1 MYSEVTNW
9 VGNVPPS
16 GAGQHARFL
25 KSADVAAEINLDQPQ
40 TLGRI
45 TFDNANRY
53 KLSGSPLTMEN
64 TGGDAEIAIL
74 SGSHE
79 LATPVTLGSNLR
91 IDAVGT
97 LVASNSINWNGKN
110 IEVVRGTLLATTA
123 MPSVA
128 HAASQLILRAGATA
142 EVAGAAPALSDG
154 TNHVSVVNEMGS
166 SLTISSGNQAAGNI
180 SGAGS
185 TTVVGGATLTANH
198 LRQAALNLNGAGS
211 TATIRANG
219 GPSGTSV
226 LGSLG
231 IAGATN
237 AWTAKFNLNN
247 NDAVLQSSAANKA
260 ADFARLHNQLKQ
272 GFNNGDWAGNGITS
286 ATAAANTNADTG
298 LSLVDNALLGLG
310 NFSGQPVTADSIL
323 LKYTYY
329 GDIDQNGQV
338 DADDLTVFASN
349 FGRASGATQI
359 DGDIDFNGAVNADDL
374 TVFANNFNKG
384 VGNPVAA
391 ATIQAVPEPSTM
403 VLGFAAIAI
412 AVGAAR
418 RVRTASRRD

>member
-1 MYSEVTNW
+1 
-9 VGNVPPS
+9 
-16 GAGQHARFL
+16 
-25 KSADVAAEINLDQPQ
+25 
-40 TLGRI
+40 
-45 TFDNANRY
+45 
-53 KLSGSPLTMEN
+53 MEN

-74 SGSHE
+74 SGTHE
-79 LATPVTLGSNLR
+79 VASAVTLGSNLR

-110 IEVVRGTLLATTA
+110 IELVRGTLLATTA

-128 HAASQLILRAGATA
+128 HASSQLILRQNATA
-142 EVAGAAPALSDG
+142 ELAGAAPALSDG
-154 TNHVSVVNEMGS
+154 TNHVSVVNETGS

-198 LRQAALNLNGAGS
+198 LRQAGLNLNGAGS
-211 TATIRANG
+211 TATVRPNG
-219 GPSGTSV
+219 GPTGTSV
-226 LGSLG
+226 LGSLSL
-231 IAGATN
+231 AGATN

-260 ADFARLHNQLKQ
+260 ADFARLHNQLRQ

-286 ATAAANTNADTG
+286 TTAATNANTDTG

-310 NFSGQPVTADSIL
+310 NFSGQTVTADSIL

-338 DADDLTVFASN
+338 DADDLTVFANN
-349 FGRASGATQI
+349 FGRTSGATQI

-384 VGNPVAA
+384 VGNPLAVASV
-391 ATIQAVPEPSTM
+391 QAVPEPSTM
-403 VLGFAAIAI
+403 VLGFAAAIAI